1 MLEAN
6 WPAAFAIAASIASIL
21 AVRIMILRRD
31 LKAAAE
37 AAVEE
42 RKVLAENHRKEL
54 RQKDSEIRRLTTAY
68 TNLRLTRREDIEEA
82 TTEGYRRAKREYEEE
97 LESAIR
103 STKRNVIHSTVEAA
117 RKEA

>member
-1 MLEAN
+1 MFDSN

-21 AVRIMILRRD
+21 AVRIMLLRRD

-42 RKVLAENHRKEL
+42 RKALAENHRKEL
-54 RQKDSEIRRLTTAY
+54 RKKDNEIRRLNTAY
-68 TNLRLTRREDIEEA
+68 RNLRLTRNEDIEA
-82 TTEGYRRAKREYEEE
+82 AQLEGYRRAKREYEED
-97 LESAIR
+97 LEAAIR
-103 STKRNVIHSTVEAA
+103 STKRSIIHSTVEAA

>member
-1 MLEAN
+1 MIESN
-6 WPAAFAIAASIASIL
+6 WPAAFAMAASIASIL

-42 RKVLAENHRKEL
+42 RKALAENHRKEL
-54 RQKDSEIRRLTTAY
+54 RKKDAEIHRLTTAY
-68 TNLRLTRREDIEEA
+68 TNLRLTRNEDIEAA
-82 TTEGYRRAKREYEEE
+82 TLEGYHRAKREYEDE
-97 LESAIR
+97 LEAAIR
-103 STKRNVIHSTVEAA
+103 STKRSVIHSTVEAA